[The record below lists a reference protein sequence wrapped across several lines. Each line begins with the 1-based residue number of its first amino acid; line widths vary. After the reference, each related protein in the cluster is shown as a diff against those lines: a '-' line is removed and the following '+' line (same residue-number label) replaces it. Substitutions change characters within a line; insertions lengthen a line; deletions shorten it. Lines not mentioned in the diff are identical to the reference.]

1 MNPFG
6 KNLNIKRRNDEPTE
20 KEIFLD
26 IVLTLD
32 ECWARTHHME
42 EVLKMGIAEYE
53 EPFYIVIENLVF
65 LHYGEWKGHIIL
77 WWLFERFTD
86 EGELLP
92 VELND
97 HDKNTTEEVFIE
109 TPEQLWEVI
118 KKIELK

>member
-6 KNLNIKRRNDEPTE
+6 KNLNMKRRNDEPTE

-32 ECWARTHHME
+32 ECWTRTHHME
-42 EVLKMGIAEYE
+42 EVLKMGISEYE

-97 HDKNTTEEVFIE
+97 KDKDTSEEVFIE
-109 TPEQLWEVI
+109 TPEQLWELI
-118 KKIELK
+118 RKIELK

>member
-26 IVLTLD
+26 IVLIMD
-32 ECWARTHHME
+32 ECWARTNHME
-42 EVLKMGIAEYE
+42 EVMKLGTADYE
-53 EPFYIVIENLVF
+53 EPFYIIIENLVF
-65 LHYGEWKGHIIL
+65 LHYGEWRGHIIL
-77 WWLFERFTD
+77 WWIFERFND

-97 HDKNTTEEVFIE
+97 QDKNTTEEVFVE
-109 TPEQLWEVI
+109 TPEQLWELI

>member
-6 KNLNIKRRNDEPTE
+6 KNLNMKRRNDEPTE

-32 ECWARTHHME
+32 ECWTRTHHME
-42 EVLKMGIAEYE
+42 EVLKMGISEYE

-97 HDKNTTEEVFIE
+97 KDKDTSEEVFVE
-109 TPEQLWEVI
+109 TPGQLWELI
-118 KKIELK
+118 RKIELK

>member
-26 IVLTLD
+26 IILTLD
-32 ECWARTHHME
+32 ECWTRTNHME
-42 EVLKMGIAEYE
+42 EVLKLGTADYE
-53 EPFYIVIENLVF
+53 EPFYIIIENLVF
-65 LHYGEWKGHIIL
+65 LHYGEWRGHIIL
-77 WWLFERFTD
+77 WWIFERFND

-97 HDKNTTEEVFIE
+97 QDKNTSEEIFVE
-109 TPEQLWEVI
+109 TPEELWELI

>member
-26 IVLTLD
+26 IILTLD
-32 ECWARTHHME
+32 ECWARTTHME
-42 EVLKMGIAEYE
+42 EVIKLGTADYE
-53 EPFYIVIENLVF
+53 EPFYLVIENLVF
-65 LHYGEWKGHIIL
+65 LHYGEWRGHIIL
-77 WWLFERFTD
+77 WWIFERFND

-97 HDKNTTEEVFIE
+97 QDKQTTEEIFVE
-109 TPEQLWEVI
+109 TPEQLWELI

>member
-26 IVLTLD
+26 IVLTMD
-32 ECWARTHHME
+32 ECWARTNHME
-42 EVLKMGIAEYE
+42 EVMKLGTADYE
-53 EPFYIVIENLVF
+53 EPFYIIIENLVF
-65 LHYGEWKGHIIL
+65 LHYGEWRGHIIL
-77 WWLFERFTD
+77 WWIFERFND

-97 HDKNTTEEVFIE
+97 QDKNTTEEIFVE
-109 TPEQLWEVI
+109 TPEELWELI
-118 KKIELK
+118 RKIELK

>member
-1 MNPFG
+1 MDTYY
-6 KNLNIKRRNDEPTE
+6 RVVE

-32 ECWARTHHME
+32 ECWTRTNHME
-42 EVLKMGIAEYE
+42 EVLKLGTSDYE
-53 EPFYIVIENLVF
+53 EPFYLVIENLVF
-65 LHYGEWKGHIIL
+65 LHYGEWRGHIIL
-77 WWLFERFTD
+77 WWVFERFND

-97 HDKNTTEEVFIE
+97 QDKQTTEEIFVE
-109 TPEQLWEVI
+109 TPEQLWELI